1 MNAQS
6 NTAIAMFAALL
17 ACGMLVANG
26 CDMRQLVKVDAPPA
40 VLETLDVEGPISLAD
55 ADLIYADWREWVERN
70 TERFERAVQAA
81 DERYRFIHSWVAI
94 GMDAAGTASEGIPY
108 GGLLFGALTGA
119 VGLMLP
125 QPKLVAPKKD
135 ELKA

>member
-40 VLETLDVEGPISLAD
+40 VLETLDVEGPISLAE
-55 ADLIYADWREWVERN
+55 ADLIYADWQAWVTRN

-81 DERYRFIHSWVAI
+81 DERYRFVHQWISI

-135 ELKA
+135 EPKA

>member
-1 MNAQS
+1 
-6 NTAIAMFAALL
+6 MFAAVL
-17 ACGMLVANG
+17 ACGMLIANG

-40 VLETLDVEGPISLAD
+40 VLETLDVEGPISLAE

-70 TERFERAVQAA
+70 TERFERAVEAA

-125 QPKLVAPKKD
+125 QPKLAAPKKD
-135 ELKA
+135 EPKA

>member
-1 MNAQS
+1 MNDR
-6 NTAIAMFAALL
+6 NTGILMFAALL

-26 CDMRQLVKVDAPPA
+26 CDMRQLVKVDAPA
-40 VLETLDVEGPISLAD
+40 GVLETLDVEGPISLAE

-125 QPKLVAPKKD
+125 QPRIAARKDAPK
-135 ELKA
+135 A

>member
-1 MNAQS
+1 MTPVNEK
-6 NTAIAMFAALL
+6 AIAMFAALL

-26 CDMRQLVKVDAPPA
+26 CDMRQLVKVDAPPG
-40 VLETLDVEGPISLAD
+40 VLETLDVEGPISLAE

-70 TERFERAVQAA
+70 TERFERAVEAA

-125 QPKLVAPKKD
+125 QPKLAAPKKD
-135 ELKA
+135 EPKA

>member
-1 MNAQS
+1 MAPVNEK
-6 NTAIAMFAALL
+6 AIAMFAAVL
-17 ACGMLVANG
+17 ACGMLIANG
-26 CDMRQLVKVDAPPA
+26 CDMRQLVNVDAPPA
-40 VLETLDVEGPISLAD
+40 VLETLDIEGPISLAE

-70 TERFERAVQAA
+70 TERFERAVEAA
-81 DERYRFIHSWVAI
+81 DERYRFVHSWVAI

-125 QPKLVAPKKD
+125 QPKVLAPKKD
-135 ELKA
+135 EPKA

>member
-1 MNAQS
+1 MKDR
-6 NTAIAMFAALL
+6 NTGILMFAALL

-26 CDMRQLVKVDAPPA
+26 CDMRQLVKVDAPA
-40 VLETLDVEGPISLAD
+40 GVLETLDVEGPISLAE

-125 QPKLVAPKKD
+125 QPKVLAKKD
-135 ELKA
+135 EPKA

>member
-1 MNAQS
+1 MTPVNEK
-6 NTAIAMFAALL
+6 AIAMFAAVL

-26 CDMRQLVKVDAPPA
+26 CDMRQLVGVSAPPA
-40 VLETLDVEGPISLAD
+40 VLESLDVEGPISLAEAD
-55 ADLIYADWREWVERN
+55 AIYADWQAWVTRN
-70 TERFERAVQAA
+70 TERFEAAVQAA
-81 DERYRFIHSWVAI
+81 DDRYRFIHQWVSI

-125 QPKLVAPKKD
+125 QPRIVAKKD
-135 ELKA
+135 EPKA

>member
-6 NTAIAMFAALL
+6 STSIAMFAAVL

-26 CDMRQLVKVDAPPA
+26 CDIRQLVGVNAPPA
-40 VLETLDVEGPISLAD
+40 VLESLDVEGPISLAEAD
-55 ADLIYADWREWVERN
+55 AIYADWQAWVTRN
-70 TERFERAVQAA
+70 TERFETAVQAA
-81 DERYRFIHSWVAI
+81 DDRYRFIHQWVSI
-94 GMDAAGTASEGIPY
+94 GVDAAGTASEGIPY

-125 QPKLVAPKKD
+125 QPRIAARKDAPK
-135 ELKA
+135 A